1 MEELPDGSWLVTE
14 NPGRMHLV
22 RSGEFSAWITG
33 LPEVDA
39 ERQGGLLDVCVAA
52 DFDATCRVMW
62 NYAEPS
68 EGGTNGTLGATG
80 VLSPDGSA
88 MEGVE
93 VIFRKMPGWA
103 STAHCGSRLVFGA
116 DGALFVTPGEG
127 SQPEPRQLPQ
137 DVSTHFGK
145 VLRHTSIGRRA
156 APGDPNI
163 ERALPKL
170 GPTAPQR
177 PVCGAGAGWS
187 TLGNQT
193 RRTRRRQAQPHRGPR
208 QLGLAGPHRRR
219 GVQRLYDR
227 RWDHSARGDHPIP
240 LLLRPGHRPEWHGL
254 LRRRSLSLRAA
265 SSSEAR
271 HLFDSSSMG
280 DGTAARHDIC
290 RIRAASAISAS
301 HRMGRG

>member
-1 MEELPDGSWLVTE
+1 MTE

-52 DFDATCRVMW
+52 DFDATRRVMW

-93 VIFRKMPGWA
+93 VIFRKVPGWA

-145 VLRHTSIGRRA
+145 VLRHTSMGRRA

-163 ERALPKL
+163 ERALPKIWSYGTATSSL
-170 GPTAPQR
+170 WRWDRTGHSGESNTAHAAATSSTASRPAATRAGRCSPTAR
-177 PVCGAGAGWS
+177 S
-187 TLGNQT
+187 TAVV
-193 RRTRRRQAQPHRGPR
+193 R
-208 QLGLAGPHRRR
+208 
-219 GVQRLYDR
+219 
-227 RWDHSARGDHPIP
+227 
-240 LLLRPGHRPEWHGL
+240 
-254 LRRRSLSLRAA
+254 
-265 SSSEAR
+265 
-271 HLFDSSSMG
+271 
-280 DGTAARHDIC
+280 
-290 RIRAASAISAS
+290 
-301 HRMGRG
+301 